1 MTRFPV
7 LEGKEVVGVLE
18 MHGFSIERQR
28 GSHCIIDLTPEN

>member
-1 MTRFPV
+1 MTRFPA

-28 GSHCIIDLTPEN
+28 GSHCYYEAS